1 MLDPA
6 VRSAP
11 LWLLSIVALLR
22 VGSIIGAAS
31 LVPSLAPAQ
40 WLNVPQAAIP
50 RTADGQPDVRAPTP
64 SLPDGTPD
72 LGASGDPPTTSS
84 FVTWRRT

>member
-40 WLNVPQAAIP
+40 WLNVLQPAIP
-50 RTADGQPDVRAPTP
+50 RRADGQPDVRAPTP
-64 SLPDGTPD
+64 SLAGWHARPRGIWRSTDI
-72 LGASGDPPTTSS
+72 
-84 FVTWRRT
+84 VTWRRT